1 MSDKELLTQKLVR
14 ITIDIDNGKVLTIE
28 GINGAQVSDMPEGEL
43 KDTHGAAGAGWD
55 TIAWITHSHSSP
67 GCVRLIGGS
76 LVKIC

>member
-1 MSDKELLTQKLVR
+1 MSEAEPLTQKLVR

-28 GINGAQVSDMPEGEL
+28 GINGAQVTEMPEGEL
-43 KDTHGAAGAGWD
+43 KQTHGQTGAGWD
-55 TIAWITHSHSSP
+55 TIAWICWSHSSP